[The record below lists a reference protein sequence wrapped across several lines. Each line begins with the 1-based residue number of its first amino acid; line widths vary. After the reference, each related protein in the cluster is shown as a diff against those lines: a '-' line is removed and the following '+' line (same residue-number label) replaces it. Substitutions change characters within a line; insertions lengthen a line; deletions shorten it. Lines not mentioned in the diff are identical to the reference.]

1 VVGTYFGGRSGVGST
16 VAVLLLLVGIASISA
31 TAQSAHAEES
41 EFGPIVRAYLG
52 YLDTEQNVV
61 DDRVS
66 RREVSPG
73 YYRRN
78 SNRIHALR
86 TMAIKI
92 ARETDNDYLPELE
105 AATID
110 EFKTIFDTPPRVN
123 SLRTGEIVAN
133 TFRFLGTVRTR
144 ELFYVFARLDPY
156 ERAEL
161 INGKPGV
168 DVLPG
173 TVKVPLNSSS
183 VETRPRRSRLP

>member
-1 VVGTYFGGRSGVGST
+1 
-16 VAVLLLLVGIASISA
+16 VAILLLLVGSASTVA
-31 TAQSAHAEES
+31 TAQAAHAEDS

-86 TMAIKI
+86 AMAIKI

-105 AATID
+105 AATVD
-110 EFKTIFDTPPRVN
+110 EFKTIFDTPPRIGA
-123 SLRTGEIVAN
+123 LRTGEIVAN
-133 TFRFLGTVRTR
+133 TFRFLGTVRAR

-161 INGKPGV
+161 INGKPGS
-168 DVLPG
+168 DVQPG
-173 TVKVPLNSSS
+173 TLKVPLNSTS
-183 VETRPRRSRLP
+183 VETRPRRARLP

>member
-1 VVGTYFGGRSGVGST
+1 MVGTYFGGRSGVGST